1 MFKALAKL
9 FIPSPKKLST
19 IAADKIAD
27 TINTSEKQDL
37 IAKYASMAL
46 DLTSVQEFI
55 SNVLKDGNIN
65 EDEKKQIA
73 SKLEPLFKYLI
84 DQI

>member
-46 DLTSVQEFI
+46 DLTNIQEFI
-55 SNVLKDGNIN
+55 SNVLKDGKISD
-65 EDEKKQIA
+65 EEKKQIE
-73 SKLEPLFKYLI
+73 SKLEPLFTYLI
-84 DQI
+84 EQI

>member
-1 MFKALAKL
+1 MFKSLVKL

-27 TINTSEKQDL
+27 TINTSKKNEL

-46 DLTSVQEFI
+46 DLTNIQEFI
-55 SNVLKDGNIN
+55 SNVLKDGNIS

-73 SKLEPLFKYLI
+73 SKLEPLFTYLI
-84 DQI
+84 EQI

>member
-1 MFKALAKL
+1 MFRALAKI

-46 DLTSVQEFI
+46 DLTNIQEFI
-55 SNVLKDGNIN
+55 SNVLKDGKISD
-65 EDEKKQIA
+65 EEKKQIA
-73 SKLEPLFKYLI
+73 SKLEPLFTYLI
-84 DQI
+84 EQI

>member
-1 MFKALAKL
+1 MFRALAKL
-9 FIPSPKKLST
+9 SIPSPNKLSA

-46 DLTSVQEFI
+46 DLTNIQEFI
-55 SNVLKDGNIN
+55 SNVLKDGKISD
-65 EDEKKQIA
+65 DEKKQIA
-73 SKLEPLFKYLI
+73 SKLEPLFTYLI
-84 DQI
+84 EQI

>member
-46 DLTSVQEFI
+46 DLTNIQEFI
-55 SNVLKDGNIN
+55 SNVLKDGKISD
-65 EDEKKQIA
+65 EEKKQIA
-73 SKLEPLFKYLI
+73 SKLEPLFTYLI

>member
-19 IAADKIAD
+19 ITADKIAE
-27 TINTSEKQDL
+27 TINTSDKNEL

-46 DLTSVQEFI
+46 DITSVQEFI

>member
-1 MFKALAKL
+1 MFRALAKI

-27 TINTSEKQDL
+27 TINTCEKQEL
-37 IAKYASMAL
+37 IAKFASMAL
-46 DLTSVQEFI
+46 DLTNIQEFI
-55 SNVLKDGNIN
+55 SNVLKDGKISD
-65 EDEKKQIA
+65 EEKKQIA
-73 SKLEPLFKYLI
+73 SKLEPLFTYLI

>member
-1 MFKALAKL
+1 
-9 FIPSPKKLST
+9 
-19 IAADKIAD
+19 
-27 TINTSEKQDL
+27 
-37 IAKYASMAL
+37 MAL

>member
-19 IAADKIAD
+19 ITADKIAD
-27 TINTSEKQDL
+27 TINTSEKQEL

-46 DLTSVQEFI
+46 DLTNIQEFI
-55 SNVLKDGNIN
+55 SNVLKDGKISD
-65 EDEKKQIA
+65 EEKKQIE
-73 SKLEPLFKYLI
+73 SKLEPLFTYLI
-84 DQI
+84 EQI

>member
-1 MFKALAKL
+1 MFKAIAKL
-9 FIPSPKKLST
+9 FLPSPKKLST

-27 TINTSEKQDL
+27 TINTSEKQNL

-46 DLTSVQEFI
+46 DLTNIQEFI
-55 SNVLKDGNIN
+55 SNVLKDGKISD
-65 EDEKKQIA
+65 EEKKKIA

-84 DQI
+84 EQI

>member
-1 MFKALAKL
+1 MFKAIAKL
-9 FIPSPKKLST
+9 FLPSLEKLADIAST
-19 IAADKIAD
+19 KIAD

-55 SNVLKDGNIN
+55 SNVLKDGTIS

>member
-1 MFKALAKL
+1 MFRALAKL

-46 DLTSVQEFI
+46 DLTNIQEFI
-55 SNVLKDGNIN
+55 SNVLKDGKISD
-65 EDEKKQIA
+65 EEKKQIA
-73 SKLEPLFKYLI
+73 SKLEPLFTYLI

>member
-19 IAADKIAD
+19 IATDKIAD

-46 DLTSVQEFI
+46 DLTNIQEFI
-55 SNVLKDGNIN
+55 SNVLKDGNISD
-65 EDEKKQIA
+65 DEKKQIA
-73 SKLEPLFKYLI
+73 SKLEPLFTYLI
-84 DQI
+84 EQI

>member
-9 FIPSPKKLST
+9 FIPSPKKLADIAST
-19 IAADKIAD
+19 KIAD
-27 TINTSEKQDL
+27 TINTCDKQDL

>member
-1 MFKALAKL
+1 MFKAIAKL
-9 FIPSPKKLST
+9 FLPSPEKLST
-19 IAADKIAD
+19 ITADKIAD

>member
-1 MFKALAKL
+1 MLKALAKL

-19 IAADKIAD
+19 ITADKIAE
-27 TINTSEKQDL
+27 TINTSEKNEL

-46 DLTSVQEFI
+46 DLTNIQEFI
-55 SNVLKDGNIN
+55 SNVLKDGSIS

-73 SKLEPLFKYLI
+73 SKLEPLFKYFI

>member
-1 MFKALAKL
+1 MFKSIVKL

-19 IAADKIAD
+19 IATDKIAD
-27 TINTSEKQDL
+27 TINTCEKQEL
-37 IAKYASMAL
+37 IAKFASMAL
-46 DLTSVQEFI
+46 DLTNIQEFI
-55 SNVLKDGNIN
+55 SNVLKDGSIS

-73 SKLEPLFKYLI
+73 SKLEPLFTYLI

>member
-19 IAADKIAD
+19 ITADKIAD
-27 TINTSEKQDL
+27 TINTCEKQEL
-37 IAKYASMAL
+37 IAKFASMAL
-46 DLTSVQEFI
+46 DLTNIQEFI
-55 SNVLKDGNIN
+55 SNVLKDGSIS

-73 SKLEPLFKYLI
+73 SKLEPLFTYLI
-84 DQI
+84 EQI

>member
-1 MFKALAKL
+1 MFRALAKL

-19 IAADKIAD
+19 IAADKIAE

-46 DLTSVQEFI
+46 DLTNIQEFI
-55 SNVLKDGNIN
+55 SNVLKDGKISD
-65 EDEKKQIA
+65 EEKKQIE
-73 SKLEPLFKYLI
+73 SKLEPLFTYLI
-84 DQI
+84 EQI